1 MAVVTVPQQ
10 TTSVIRSVNP
20 SRDLPQVV
28 ALIEIGFKQKLGP
41 GGLKILHQMQQAVR
55 YSFLVGVL
63 PPFSPPELP
72 GLVWEESDGQILG
85 NLSLRQTGERHQR
98 GWIIGNVVVAPEH
111 RGQGI
116 GRALV
121 EAALEHIQINGGK
134 WVGLEVS
141 SDNAIAGQ
149 LYEKLGFRAVGQTT
163 QLLRPAGQPWPEILR
178 QHGNWRASTPAESR
192 KWAALANLSYGHRQ
206 KMVLE
211 IAAQK
216 YNFGGW
222 ERKIN
227 LWLHRQRERAWLQ
240 AAENPRRAIHLHT
253 DRQYKFHRCQLLL
266 HPREGEDGARS
277 IINRVDE
284 ELRQACPWTTVVTL
298 DSRSLL
304 LPGLESVHFHHQR
317 TLTQMFRE
325 LD

>member
-1 MAVVTVPQQ
+1 MAIVTVPSQ
-10 TTSVIRSVNP
+10 TTSVIRSVDS

-28 ALIEIGFKQKLGP
+28 ALIESGFKQELGP

-55 YSFLVGVL
+55 YSFLTGVI
-63 PPFSPPELP
+63 PTFSPPELP

-85 NLSLRQTGERHQR
+85 NLSLRRAGRRHQR

-134 WVGLEVS
+134 WAGLEVS
-141 SDNAIAGQ
+141 SDNTIASQ
-149 LYEKLGFRAVGQTT
+149 LYEKFGFRAVGQTT
-163 QLLRPAGQPWPEILR
+163 QLLRPAGQPWAAIPR
-178 QHGNWRASTPAESR
+178 QRGHWRVSTPAESR
-192 KWAALANLSYGHRQ
+192 KWATLANLSYGRRQ

-222 ERKIN
+222 ERNID
-227 LWLHRQRERAWLQ
+227 LWVHRQSEQAWLQ
-240 AAENPRRAIHLHT
+240 ASPHPRRAIHLHT
-253 DRQYKFHRCQLLL
+253 DRRYKFHRCQLLL
-266 HPREGEDGARS
+266 HPQEGEAGAQA
-277 IINRVDE
+277 ILHHVGE
-284 ELRQACPWTTVVTL
+284 ELRQARPWDTVVTL
-298 DSRSLL
+298 ASRSPL
-304 LPGLESVHFHHQR
+304 LPGLEQLRFHRQR
-317 TLTQMFRE
+317 TLTQMF
-325 LD
+325 LALT